1 MHIIIT
7 KGDGTES
14 VFECPLQPSSPILNL
29 KRDREWKAISVI
41 GDSASVKEAFVDN
54 ISYRQE
60 WDSAVI
66 LDDGTETTEI
76 QTRDLSDYCI
86 AGDVVDTR
94 DGNITVYMGKKTQVE
109 ILMEEN
115 AALLFENLTGE
126 EF

>member
-14 VFECPLQPSSPILNL
+14 VFECPLQPSSPISNL

-41 GDSASVKEAFVDN
+41 GDSASVKKAFVDN

-60 WDSAVI
+60 WDSTVI

-76 QTRDLSDYCI
+76 QTRDLSEYCI

>member
-14 VFECPLQPSSPILNL
+14 VFECPLQPSSPISNL

-41 GDSASVKEAFVDN
+41 GDSASVKKAFVDN

-60 WDSAVI
+60 WDSTVI
-66 LDDGTETTEI
+66 LDDGTETKEI